1 MARRTR
7 AKARA
12 KGRRTQPLGRSTV
25 GIIATV
31 VLALAVLVLRSQA
44 DRLNA
49 PSPQV
54 DSPQVDSAT
63 SAPMSDAVATTG
75 EITPGETTPVEI
87 TSGEIH
93 PPSDLAVPTISASTT
108 DEDDALARI
117 NGVRMKEGLPGL
129 SAHPALMAAARDHSQ
144 DMADH
149 QLCQHE
155 GSDGADV
162 DDRMHRSGY
171 APAAYAENLAC
182 GTSTPAGAVGEW
194 LKSKPHRANLM
205 DARFTDAGIGVA
217 GAGSSRVWTLT
228 LGKP

>member
-7 AKARA
+7 AK
-12 KGRRTQPLGRSTV
+12 GRRTKPLGRSTV

-54 DSPQVDSAT
+54 DGATTVDILT
-63 SAPMSDAVATTG
+63 PAPMSDAVATTG
-75 EITPGETTPVEI
+75 EITPGEITPP
-87 TSGEIH
+87 G
-93 PPSDLAVPTISASTT
+93 DLAPPTISESAT
-108 DEDDALARI
+108 DENDVLARI
-117 NGVRMKEGLPGL
+117 NGERTKEGLPGL

-149 QLCQHE
+149 QRCQHE

-162 DDRMHRSGY
+162 EDRMHRSGY

-182 GTSTPAGAVGEW
+182 GTSTAAGAVGEW

-228 LGKP
+228 LGMQ